1 MRRGLKGLGGS
12 QRLPT
17 VHSRPATRSSGS
29 ACHICDLAI
38 GSPDDLENRWLLL
51 FTPSDYPSSDSRRAS
66 NSIMFPR
73 LFHLGNF
80 GVPTY
85 GVLVALGVLI
95 GLWISVRN
103 STKQGI
109 KPENAWDF
117 GIAIVLAG
125 IVGAKVLYV
134 ILDWNSGHAF
144 GQNLREI
151 FSLETLQAG
160 GVFSGG
166 LVAAFAVAAWFLRK
180 HHMPALATCDAFAP
194 GLAMGHA
201 IGRLGC
207 FAAGCCYGKPTDHF
221 WGVTFKNLLP
231 PPVADALVPRE
242 PTQLFE
248 SAVELGIFF
257 LLTWMFARKKFDGQI
272 FGAYLFLYGIAR
284 FFIEFL
290 RGDEGRGSVFGGAM
304 SGTQLIAMGLVLA
317 GGLIWY
323 LRPTPKAVMATA
335 TR

>member
-1 MRRGLKGLGGS
+1 ML
-12 QRLPT
+12 
-17 VHSRPATRSSGS
+17 
-29 ACHICDLAI
+29 
-38 GSPDDLENRWLLL
+38 
-51 FTPSDYPSSDSRRAS
+51 
-66 NSIMFPR
+66 PR

-85 GVLVALGVLI
+85 GVLVALGVLV

-103 STKQGI
+103 SAKQGI

-134 ILDWNSGHAF
+134 ILDWNWGHAF
-144 GQNLREI
+144 GQNLRQI
-151 FSLETLQAG
+151 FSLATLQAG

-166 LVAAFAVAAWFLRK
+166 LIAAFAVAAWFLRK

-207 FAAGCCYGKPTDHF
+207 FAAGCCYGKPTHHL
-221 WGVTFKNLLP
+221 WGVTFTNPLANQLVGTP
-231 PPVADALVPRE
+231 LNEALE

-248 SAVELGIFF
+248 SAVELSIFF
-257 LLTWMFARKKFDGQI
+257 LLTWMLKRKKFDGQI

-284 FFIEFL
+284 FFLEFL
-290 RGDEGRGSVFGGAM
+290 RDDPGRGSVLGGAI
-304 SGTQLIAMGLVLA
+304 SGTHLIAMGLVLA
-317 GGLIWY
+317 VGLIWY
-323 LRPTPKAVMATA
+323 LRPAPRVAIAA
-335 TR
+335 AR